1 MTSVQNVA
9 PRPLER
15 TFPPTDMSTW
25 LMLALVSLALPRTIL
40 EDLDV
45 VAPERS
51 WLYFVLA
58 LTPFA
63 VWLAVAILRET
74 SRPLMDYVVLGVLY
88 GLSLALVHQLLWD
101 AGASLG
107 QQPPAAAVSF
117 AADFDPSVRELA
129 VRAYTVGISMVIGIG
144 TGIAL
149 GVVAMVGRAVR
160 SRQRRTPRPTA
171 THGDR
176 IHD

>member
-9 PRPLER
+9 PGHLER
-15 TFPPTDMSTW
+15 LFPLTGMPTW

-45 VAPERS
+45 VALESS

-58 LTPFA
+58 LAPFA

-74 SRPLMDYVVLGVLY
+74 KTPFMDYVVLGILY
-88 GLSLALVHQLLWD
+88 GISLALVHHLLWN
-101 AGASLG
+101 AGASPG
-107 QQPPAAAVSF
+107 QQPPAAAVIF

-129 VRAYTVGISMVIGIG
+129 LRAYTVGISMVIGIG

-171 THGDR
+171 PHGDR